1 MSTIGSDSAFSRTKP
16 CSETHLR
23 PVGGEAWKKP
33 KNGERYKEWF
43 CFTKEL
49 AKGGFGVVYIGHRQ
63 YQREN
68 HDEKQCREEK
78 IIFKD
83 MQVNDRDK
91 GRVEREIEVHKKLGN
106 SCENIVKPI
115 SKKVFKATSQ
125 YVIAMEYCSGGDL
138 EKYSRD
144 NKKLWSE
151 VEAKNIIRSVVS
163 GLKHLKEFGYFH
175 RDIKP
180 KNVFIAI
187 ENSRLIF
194 KLGDF
199 GLAAKIDE
207 CNTIEAGTRS
217 YMAPEIDGFRKYDCK
232 VDIWSLGKVLNELIG
247 NDTSTESSSKYA
259 IQFIG
264 TRYIF
269 HKLSFLFFLS
279 ECHLVSSLCS
289 KKC

>member
-1 MSTIGSDSAFSRTKP
+1 MSTIGSDSAFSRTKL
-16 CSETHLR
+16 CNVEHLR
-23 PVGGEAWKKP
+23 TVGGRDWEHI
-33 KNGERYKEWF
+33 KNERYKVSF
-43 CFTKEL
+43 CFTKVL
-49 AKGGFGVVYIGHRQ
+49 AKGGFGVVYLGHRQ
-63 YQREN
+63 YEREN
-68 HDEKQCREEK
+68 HEIKIQCKEEN
-78 IIFKD
+78 IAFKD
-83 MQVNDRDK
+83 MQVNDSEK
-91 GRVEREIEVHKKLGN
+91 GRVEREIEVHKRLGN

-138 EKYSRD
+138 EKYSID

-217 YMAPEIDGFRKYDCK
+217 YMAPEIDGTRKYDCK
-232 VDIWSLGKVLNELIG
+232 VDIWSLGKVLQFILIG
-247 NDTSTESSSKYA
+247 SSSKYA
-259 IQFIG
+259 IQYIG

>member
-23 PVGGEAWKKP
+23 PVGGREWKHTK
-33 KNGERYKEWF
+33 KGERYKEWF
-43 CFTKEL
+43 IYTKEL

-63 YQREN
+63 FEREN
-68 HDEKQCREEK
+68 HEIPQCKEET

-83 MQVNDRDK
+83 MQVNDREK
-91 GRVEREIEVHKKLGN
+91 GRVDREIEVHKTLGN

-115 SKKVFKATSQ
+115 SRKVFKATSQ

-138 EKYSRD
+138 ERYSRD
-144 NKKLWSE
+144 NQKLWSE
-151 VEAKNIIRSVVS
+151 VEAKNIIRSVVY
-163 GLKHLKEFGYFH
+163 GLKHLEKFRYFH

-180 KNVFIAI
+180 NNVFIAI
-187 ENSRLIF
+187 EASRLIF

-199 GLAAKIDE
+199 GLAAKMNE
-207 CNTIEAGTRS
+207 RNTIGAGTPS
-217 YMAPEIDGFRKYDCK
+217 YMAPEIDGIREYDCK
-232 VDIWSLGKVLNELIG
+232 VDIWSLGKLLQFILIG
-247 NDTSTESSSKYA
+247 SSSKYA
-259 IQFIG
+259 IQYIG